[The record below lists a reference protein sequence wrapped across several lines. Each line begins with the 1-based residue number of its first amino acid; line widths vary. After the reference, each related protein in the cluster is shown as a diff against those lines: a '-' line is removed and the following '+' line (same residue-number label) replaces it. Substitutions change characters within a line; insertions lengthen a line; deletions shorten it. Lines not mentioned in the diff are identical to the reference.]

1 MDIKSLHQVPLLN
14 ALPPLL
20 SYGAPEAGLLGLEPI
35 GRGDDATT
43 VTQLEGKAQGSC
55 STICCTGGGLGLK
68 LASSTASRSLTT
80 PIVTDVIFCCTL
92 PNGGRVSHM

>member
-43 VTQLEGKAQGSC
+43 VTQLEGEGSRLLLNHLLHWRRAWPQI
-55 STICCTGGGLGLK
+55 SK
-68 LASSTASRSLTT
+68 LHRFAEFDD
-80 PIVTDVIFCCTL
+80 PY
-92 PNGGRVSHM
+92 SH